1 MMIHVLEEKW
11 KETPPSWESCGYSTA
26 QNYLL
31 LMVLSQSLH
40 TWAENGWTALIPV
53 EKPRSLLTK
62 TLPVCSASV

>member
-40 TWAENGWTALIPV
+40 T
-53 EKPRSLLTK
+53 
-62 TLPVCSASV
+62 